1 MKITKINF
9 SYKWENKELW
19 KLNISSLY
27 YSKIISSEIHKYIK
41 NHIRIEDFASVV
53 PRRWLQQQTENR
65 ENDGSSLMMPR
76 ETIE

>member
-1 MKITKINF
+1 MKIKYIIF
-9 SYKWENKELW
+9 ILFQD
-19 KLNISSLY
+19 
-27 YSKIISSEIHKYIK
+27 ISSEVHKYIK

>member
-1 MKITKINF
+1 MKIKYI
-9 SYKWENKELW
+9 
-19 KLNISSLY
+19 ISILFQD
-27 YSKIISSEIHKYIK
+27 ISSEVHKYIK

-53 PRRWLQQQTENR
+53 PRRWLQQQTKNR

>member
-1 MKITKINF
+1 MKIKYI
-9 SYKWENKELW
+9 
-19 KLNISSLY
+19 ISILFQD
-27 YSKIISSEIHKYIK
+27 ISSEVHKYIK

-65 ENDGSSLMMPR
+65 ENDGSNLMMPR